1 MGQFSLLWIDQMQ
14 RLGFNV
20 DAVECEWGAGVDLD
34 VLRSRLMADK
44 ARGTKLKAVCV
55 VHNETATA
63 VTNNLEKIRQV
74 LGEDVCC
81 VLDCGHSSHL
91 DYFER
96 KRIPRLSGRIGMP
109 IL

>member
-1 MGQFSLLWIDQMQ
+1 MSFRLGQFSLLWIDQMQ

-20 DAVECEWGAGVDLD
+20 DAVDCEWGAGVDLN

-74 LGEDVCC
+74 LGEGPCC
-81 VLDCGHSSHL
+81 VLKCECTRK
-91 DYFER
+91 FESMTKYGVQSR
-96 KRIPRLSGRIGMP
+96 TC
-109 IL
+109 